1 MKRTSTLA
9 LAVTAVA
16 ALLLIAGSLPAQAQ
30 GTGQYIYTVSFE
42 CGFQSSPHGSAGY
55 EPVVKVANYA
65 IKLDLFNYGSNS
77 ANLTAEVHGTGANR
91 WASSVA
97 SVPLPPNTLNGGEG
111 SLIDCVN
118 IVSAILGGTPTGKP
132 FYSGIVT
139 VRSATPLIVWATKTT
154 EVCAGLATIT
164 DGDFLD
170 PIVYVDENGI
180 PSTPST
186 GPLPPAR
193 ITLFGCPNAAVMP
206 GSPSQGQGPYLAP
219 GGAVP
224 PGLRPIGMM
233 TNLQNNQFM
242 VNLGVSH
249 SLDFERVEGVFVP

>member
-1 MKRTSTLA
+1 MAKKFFWTA
-9 LAVTAVA
+9 AAVTLCLTLGA
-16 ALLLIAGSLPAQAQ
+16 LPATAQ

-42 CGFQSSPHGSAGY
+42 CGFQTSPDGSAGY

-65 IKLDLFNYGSNS
+65 LKLDVFNYGSSPVNIS
-77 ANLTAEVHGTGANR
+77 AQVHGTGAQR

-97 SVPLPPNTLNGGEG
+97 PVQLPANTLQGGDA
-111 SLIDCVN
+111 SMLDCVN
-118 IVSAILGGTPTGKP
+118 LVSAILGSVPTGKP

-139 VRSATPLIVWATKTT
+139 LRSPQPLIVWATKTT
-154 EVCAGLATIT
+154 EVCAGLATYF

-170 PIVYVDENGI
+170 PLIFIDQNGI

-193 ITLFGCPNAAVMP
+193 ITLFGCPNAVVMP

-233 TNLQNNQFM
+233 TNLQNNNFM
-242 VNLGVSH
+242 SQLAVSH